1 MLRAGGL
8 FTGANLFSGQ
18 IGRMKERSV
27 LCETHA
33 EEIANSISHAV
44 GALLSA
50 VGLGIMLKLAIPLS
64 GWHVT
69 GVSIFGGSL
78 VLLYGASAVYHLVTS
93 HEKKRIFQILDHALI
108 FVLIAGS
115 YTPWLLVSL
124 RGPWGWSLLAVVWGL
139 ALGGVVLKTI
149 LLPRFN
155 RLGTVLYILMGWMI
169 CIAIRP
175 LMEAVNGLGMAWL
188 VAGGLC
194 YTGGVVFYLMPRL
207 RYGHFIWHLFVL
219 AGSIC
224 HFLAVV
230 FGVLAK

>member
-1 MLRAGGL
+1 
-8 FTGANLFSGQ
+8 
-18 IGRMKERSV
+18 MKERSV
-27 LCETHA
+27 LCETHG

-50 VGLGIMLKLAIPLS
+50 IGLGIMLNLAIPLS
-64 GWHVT
+64 GWHVV
-69 GVSIFGGSL
+69 GVSVFGGSL
-78 VLLYGASAVYHLVTS
+78 VLLYGASAMYHLVTS

-124 RGPWGWSLLAVVWGL
+124 RGPWGWSLLAAVWGL

-169 CIAIRP
+169 CIAMGP
-175 LMEAVNGLGMAWL
+175 LMEAVNGVGIAWL
-188 VAGGLC
+188 VAGGLS
-194 YTGGVVFYLMPRL
+194 YTGGVVFFLMPGL
-207 RYGHFIWHLFVL
+207 RYGHFIWHLFVM